1 MFPITEDK
9 FLLKFLGKTLL
20 EHQIET
26 AKGAGLTEF
35 IIVGNS
41 QNISKIEEV
50 VTNLPDIKVELALPF
65 PIYLAVK

>member
-1 MFPITEDK
+1 M
-9 FLLKFLGKTLL
+9 LKFLGKTLL
-20 EHQIET
+20 EHQIE
-26 AKGAGLTEF
+26 ASKGAGLTEF